1 MVVRS
6 VAALCRAA
14 GVALVAL
21 AGAASADELT
31 YTFNIDGT
39 SDYVFRGFSQNA
51 RHPTLQGGA
60 DFAYNMF
67 YACIWASG
75 LDFGHQLPAGKIS
88 PRPRS
93 ISTAASRRNSP
104 FGDVTFKAG
113 FIYYWYPGSAAPVVN
128 NTDVNLDYVEEL
140 VGYSVAWKQIPNL
153 VTGTTL
159 YYSGDGT
166 FNTGRYW
173 IVESTASYT
182 LPNWGPV
189 TPSVSGT
196 WGYNHGESG
205 NVYYALVAGNGEDH
219 YNYWNAGVTF
229 TVDKISLQRLLH
241 RQDFPVRYELRRHH
255 QGRAALKRN
264 PAAFSEFHRGPVRGP
279 DLRHSAQLMCI

>member
-6 VAALCRAA
+6 VAALCGAA

-21 AGAASADELT
+21 TGAAAADELT

-67 YACIWASG
+67 YAGIWASG
-75 LDFGHQLPAGKIS
+75 LDFGKDVYDENIAEAEVDLYGGIAPVWK
-88 PRPRS
+88 
-93 ISTAASRRNSP
+93 NSP

-113 FIYYWYPGSAAPVVN
+113 FIYYWYPGSRAPIVN

-182 LPNWGPV
+182 LPAWGPV
-189 TPSVSGT
+189 TPSISGT
-196 WGYNHGESG
+196 WGYNKGESG
-205 NVYYALVAGNGEDH
+205 NLYYAAVIGNGETN
-219 YNYWNAGVTF
+219 YNYWNAGITF
-229 TVDKISLQRLLH
+229 TADKISL
-241 RQDFPVRYELRRHH
+241 
-255 QGRAALKRN
+255 
-264 PAAFSEFHRGPVRGP
+264 
-279 DLRHSAQLMCI
+279 DLRYWDTDVKSNNLGGGLNGVGIDGFCTGKTFQCDTNFVATIKVVLP